1 MARSK
6 PAEEEPDMGRLE
18 GRVAVV
24 TGSGGE
30 HGFGRAIARRLAAEG
45 ADLLLTDVAA
55 TGVRVVA
62 AKPGTGWRGLEAVAD
77 EVRGAGRRAL
87 TARVDVRSAEQIEA
101 AVDLA
106 DRTFGRIDVLV
117 NNAAAP
123 PGADRVPV
131 VELSE
136 GAWREILEI
145 NLTGTYLCS
154 KAVARRMV
162 ARGTSGRIVNM
173 SSNCGKVGYPRLA
186 AYCASKFGVIG
197 FTQAL
202 AMELAPHRITVNAIC
217 PGSADTDRLDFLG
230 RRPDGRYD
238 EALRAAAI
246 AERAAQIPLGRVATA
261 EDVAELAAFLAS
273 DAAAYVTGQAI
284 NVAGGAI
291 MH

>member
-1 MARSK
+1 
-6 PAEEEPDMGRLE
+6 MGQLE
-18 GRVAVV
+18 GKVAMV

-45 ADLLLTDVAA
+45 ADLVLTDIAPA
-55 TGVRVVA
+55 GVRVVA
-62 AKPGTGWRGLEAVAD
+62 TKPGGGWRGLEAVAD
-77 EVRGAGRRAL
+77 EARKAGRRAV
-87 TARVDVRSAEQIEA
+87 TALVDVRLADQIQA

-136 GAWREILEI
+136 AAWREILET

-154 KAVARRMV
+154 RAVAARMV
-162 ARGTSGRIVNM
+162 ARGAPGRIINM
-173 SSNCGKVGYPRLA
+173 SSNCGKVGYARMA

-202 AMELAPHRITVNAIC
+202 AMELAPRGITVNAIC
-217 PGSADTDRLDFLG
+217 PGAADTDRLDYLG
-230 RRPDGRYD
+230 RQADGSYD
-238 EALRAAAI
+238 EALRQAAI
-246 AERAAQIPLGRVATA
+246 AERSAQIPLGRVATA